1 MVANPAYY
9 PHDYADEVL
18 PNDLP
23 ASSLEGWAQWLG
35 QGGDKCGED
44 GGGWQTEVPPDGKQF
59 KATETTWLDDVE
71 AAMDA
76 DGEITFKPPLPAEYD
91 FLAFRFGPG
100 MGWSPDD
107 ILYPVENPAQAIKEQ
122 ELLSPGDDGLLAV
135 GKSREVM
142 LTYRADPPRLII
154 EGAVQ

>member
-1 MVANPAYY
+1 MIENPSYY

-18 PNDLP
+18 PNDLEGL
-23 ASSLEGWAQWLG
+23 SLAGWAKWLA
-35 QGGDKCGED
+35 QGGDRAGED
-44 GGGWQTEVPPDGKQF
+44 GGGWQTEVPADGKQF
-59 KATETTWLDDVE
+59 KATETTWLDDVVAE
-71 AAMDA
+71 MDA
-76 DGEITFKPPLPAEYD
+76 EGEITFSPPLPAERD

-100 MGWSPDD
+100 MGWSPEA
-107 ILYPVENPAQAIKEQ
+107 ILYPVDDPIAAIKES

-142 LTYRADPPRLII
+142 LTYRSDPPRLVL